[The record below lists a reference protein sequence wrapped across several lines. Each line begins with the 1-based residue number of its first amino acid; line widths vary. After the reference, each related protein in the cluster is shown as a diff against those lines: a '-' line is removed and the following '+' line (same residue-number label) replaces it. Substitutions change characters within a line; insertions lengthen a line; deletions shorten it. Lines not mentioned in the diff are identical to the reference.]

1 MKRIVESVV
10 ASVNASTVFGTKY
23 CNAAPNN
30 KHAAEKYNAF
40 AGTARLFSLPKLLAP
55 DLHEIN
61 QTTYDLLRIHHC
73 SWMT

>member
-40 AGTARLFSLPKLLAP
+40 AGTARLFSLPKAFTL
-55 DLHEIN
+55 IF
-61 QTTYDLLRIHHC
+61 TR
-73 SWMT
+73 